1 MTTPRSVKF
10 ELLRHGPPHNQLLSP
25 LTDYMAL
32 CGNHSPATVR
42 MPFEHSQLLNRLR
55 VLRYEFGMED
65 KPIRDHHLQD
75 MAAIVGR
82 DILGKVPGLI
92 AELSDPNHQGCVC
105 DGERFTH
112 FRLIVSASE
121 LALIP
126 FELAI
131 SSEGFPGAGQSLL
144 LQSQSPLCLT
154 REVRRVGNSPSD
166 WPQKPKILFVA
177 ASPGGSEIPFDAHLL
192 ALRQAID
199 PWVTKLDP
207 KLNDAE
213 RLSDHLVVLPNA
225 SISQIR
231 DACRH
236 HSFSYVHILAHGA
249 NYQDADDK
257 RFGLALHSDSGES
270 SDVVDGV
277 RLAAALRTC
286 PASGGSQLS
295 NPTVVT
301 VASCDSGNAGTV
313 FGTGASVAHALHENG
328 IPLVIA
334 SQFPL
339 TFAGSVIMTEVIYDG
354 LLWGID
360 PRQVLFCLRRDLRAR
375 LKESHD
381 WASIVAYAALPKN
394 VASEMRTVRMKQAN
408 DCVCA
413 GFDIRDQL
421 DRDAPPGK
429 NARTSA
435 DGEYRKS
442 CASNRI
448 QKGISVFNDLLH
460 RTDQD
465 PIDRQIRLL
474 GMLASAEKRSA
485 EYQFRGSEFAR
496 RQHSNSRQVVQQ
508 TGDDKRLLAE
518 VRKGLEQSRDHYD
531 EAFRRN
537 RSDSWALVQSLV
549 LTAVL
554 NGPESVD
561 SDLWGL
567 AECMS
572 RNDLSQPKLDD
583 RQRGWALGNLIEL
596 NLLRMAMDST
606 SAKEAKSKE
615 AETMACKYARELAKF
630 GKKGFVYT
638 QRRQI
643 QRYHRRFGKH
653 QEANGWFGE
662 FQKAS
667 GVSEAFLAKA
677 FQDAVTKIL
686 DLLPEYADVDWN

>member
-92 AELSDPNHQGCVC
+92 AELSDPIHQGCVC

-131 SSEGFPGAGQSLL
+131 SSEGFSGAGQSLL
-144 LQSQSPLCLT
+144 LQTQSPLCLT
-154 REVRRVGNSPSD
+154 REVRRVGNSPND

-177 ASPGGSEIPFDAHLL
+177 ASPGGGEIPFDAHLL

-313 FGTGASVAHALHENG
+313 FGTGASVAHALHENR

-339 TFAGSVIMTEVIYDG
+339 TFAGSVIMTEVVYDG

-381 WASIVAYAALPKN
+381 WASIVTYAALPEDI
-394 VASEMRTVRMKQAN
+394 ASEMRAVRMKQAN

-421 DRDAPPGK
+421 DREDRPGEGVLS
-429 NARTSA
+429 NEGVLSDT
-435 DGEYRKS
+435 D
-442 CASNRI
+442 CAHWKRCAAERI
-448 QKGISVFNDLLH
+448 QKGIRVFNDLLH

-474 GMLASAEKRSA
+474 GMLASAEKRAA
-485 EYQFRGSEFAR
+485 EYRFRGSDFAR
-496 RQHSNSRQVVQQ
+496 RLRSNPNQGVKP

-518 VRKGLEQSRDHYD
+518 VRTGLERSRDRYD

-554 NGPESVD
+554 DGPESVD
-561 SDLWGL
+561 TNLWVL

-572 RNDLSQPKLDD
+572 RNDLSQSKPDE
-583 RQRGWALGNLIEL
+583 RQRGWAVGNLIEL
-596 NLLRMAMDST
+596 NLLRMAT
-606 SAKEAKSKE
+606 QPAE
-615 AETMACKYARELAKF
+615 AESANSQALDYSKQLAKF

-643 QRYHRRFGKH
+643 QRY
-653 QEANGWFGE
+653 QSWFGE
-662 FQKAS
+662 FQKATE
-667 GVSEAFLAKA
+667 VSEAFVAPA
-677 FQDAVTKIL
+677 FQAAVKEIL
-686 DLLPEYADVDWN
+686 KLLPEHADVDWSQEGLTQ